1 MSRNEQKTDHLLIG
15 ITAFW
20 LLLCTEQQIKL
31 YFVLSIDINWSECW
45 LPTELIG
52 FREDQLQVL
61 SSYFPFGLLTFSWS
75 VFFWFIF

>member
-52 FREDQLQVL
+52 FREDQ
-61 SSYFPFGLLTFSWS
+61 
-75 VFFWFIF
+75 